1 MSLKYSRTAV
11 YDKIHPIISAHDKDS
26 DKISGIM
33 KIKLIEISL
42 VNDSSES
49 EYKKPSVYFDPSGS
63 KYN

>member
-1 MSLKYSRTAV
+1 MSLKYSRAAV
-11 YDKIHPIISAHDKDS
+11 YDKIHPIISANDEDS

-42 VNDSSES
+42 VNDSCEL
-49 EYKKPSVYFDPSGS
+49 EFKKPLGS

>member
-11 YDKIHPIISAHDKDS
+11 YDKIHPIISAHDEDS

-42 VNDSSES
+42 VNDSCES
-49 EYKKPSVYFDPSGS
+49 DFKENILYLI
-63 KYN
+63 